1 MEGTQVLQLSGN
13 PKYLTRI
20 PYNLCIR
27 ITIII
32 IILDTLTSWENFE
45 NSFNIHMCKI
55 ESAKVPKH
63 MTATKEAL
71 REVGLEAIVPF

>member
-1 MEGTQVLQLSGN
+1 MFASTAMEGTQVLQLSGN

-32 IILDTLTSWENFE
+32 LDTLTSWENFE
-45 NSFNIHMCKI
+45 NMCKI
-55 ESAKVPKH
+55 EAAKVPKH